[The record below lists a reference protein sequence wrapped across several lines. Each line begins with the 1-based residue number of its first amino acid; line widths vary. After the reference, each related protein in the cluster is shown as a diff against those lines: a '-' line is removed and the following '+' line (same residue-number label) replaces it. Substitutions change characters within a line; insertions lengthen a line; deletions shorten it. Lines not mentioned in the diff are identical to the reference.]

1 MKLSFKTTINACFIG
16 YIVQAIINNFIP
28 LLFVTFQNTYNI
40 ELGKITLLITIN
52 FIVQLLVDM
61 LSVKFID
68 KIGYRTSIVLAHLFS
83 AVGLIL
89 LPILPN
95 VIDSFTGILISVIL
109 YAIGGGI
116 IEVLISPIMEA
127 CPTENKEKSMSLLHS
142 FYCWGHVGVV
152 LISTIFFIIFKIENW
167 WILSLIWAAI
177 PIINAIIFIKAPIN
191 KLNTEDNGSKLSELF
206 KNKIFWLLLIM
217 MICAGASEQAV
228 SQWASSFAEKA
239 LNIDKSIGDL
249 FGPMMFAI
257 MMGISRVIFGKFGD
271 KISLDKYM
279 IFSAILC
286 IAAYLLI
293 SLSPIPILS
302 LIGCAVCGFSV
313 GILWPG
319 TFSKSSKLITN
330 GGTALFAI
338 LALGGDFGCSMGPT
352 LVGFIS
358 DYFDGDLK
366 IGILCAILFPILLII
381 STLIL
386 KKRDNLF

>member
-1 MKLSFKTTINACFIG
+1 MKLTYKTTIKSCFIG

-28 LLFVTFQNTYNI
+28 LLFITFQNSFNI
-40 ELGKITLLITIN
+40 ELSKITLLITIN
-52 FIVQLLVDM
+52 FIVQLVVDL
-61 LSVKFID
+61 LSAKFVD
-68 KIGYRTSIVLAHLFS
+68 KIGYRASIVLAHICSSL
-83 AVGLIL
+83 GLIL

-95 VIDSFTGILISVIL
+95 IMDPFIGILMSVIL

-152 LISTIFFIIFKIENW
+152 LISTTFFLIFKIENW
-167 WILSLIWAAI
+167 WILSLIWATI
-177 PIINAIIFIKAPIN
+177 PIINAVIFIKTPIN
-191 KLNTEDNGSKLSELF
+191 KLNSDASGLKPSMLF

-249 FGPMMFAI
+249 FGPMMFAV
-257 MMGISRVIFGKFGD
+257 MMGISRVIFGKFAD

-279 IFSAILC
+279 LFSAILC

-302 LIGCAVCGFSV
+302 LIGCALCGFSV

-319 TFSKSSKLITN
+319 TFSKSSRLITN
-330 GGTALFAI
+330 GGTAMFAM
-338 LALGGDFGCSMGPT
+338 LALGGDLGCSLGPT
-352 LVGFIS
+352 VVGVVS
-358 DYFDGDLK
+358 DNVQGDLK
-366 IGILCAILFPILLII
+366 IGILCAMIFPIVLII
-381 STLIL
+381 SSLII
-386 KKRDNLF
+386 KRKENLF

>member
-1 MKLSFKTTINACFIG
+1 MKLTYKTTIKSCFIG

-28 LLFVTFQNTYNI
+28 LLFITFQNSFNI
-40 ELGKITLLITIN
+40 ELSKITLLITIN
-52 FIVQLLVDM
+52 FIVQLVVDL
-61 LSVKFID
+61 LSAKFVD
-68 KIGYRTSIVLAHLFS
+68 KIGYRASIVLAHICSSL
-83 AVGLIL
+83 GLIL

-95 VIDSFTGILISVIL
+95 IMDPFIGILMSVIS

-116 IEVLISPIMEA
+116 IEVLISPIMES

-152 LISTIFFIIFKIENW
+152 LISTIFFLIFKIENW
-167 WILSLIWAAI
+167 WILSLIWATI
-177 PIINAIIFIKAPIN
+177 PIINAIILIKTPIN
-191 KLNTEDNGSKLSELF
+191 KLNSDASGLKPSMLF

-249 FGPMMFAI
+249 FGPMMFAV

-271 KISLDKYM
+271 KISLDKY
-279 IFSAILC
+279 ILFSAILC

-302 LIGCAVCGFSV
+302 LIGCALCGFSV

-319 TFSKSSKLITN
+319 TFSKSSRLITN
-330 GGTALFAI
+330 GGTAMFAM
-338 LALGGDFGCSMGPT
+338 LALGGDLGCSLGPT
-352 LVGFIS
+352 VVGVVS
-358 DYFDGDLK
+358 DNVQGDLK
-366 IGILCAILFPILLII
+366 IGILCAMIFPIVLII
-381 STLIL
+381 SSLII
-386 KKRDNLF
+386 KRKENLF